1 MSEFLDMGGYGGF
14 VWPSYLVTLVILGG
28 FTLSSWIGMRRQ
40 EAELKSLQDC
50 SPRRRRQR
58 GGA

>member
-40 EAELKSLQDC
+40 EAELKSLQDD
-50 SPRRRRQR
+50 SPRRRQKR

>member
-28 FTLSSWIGMRRQ
+28 FPLSSWIGMRRQ
-40 EAELKSLQDC
+40 EAELKSLQDD
-50 SPRRRRQR
+50 SPRRRRKR

>member
-40 EAELKSLQDC
+40 EAELKSLQDD